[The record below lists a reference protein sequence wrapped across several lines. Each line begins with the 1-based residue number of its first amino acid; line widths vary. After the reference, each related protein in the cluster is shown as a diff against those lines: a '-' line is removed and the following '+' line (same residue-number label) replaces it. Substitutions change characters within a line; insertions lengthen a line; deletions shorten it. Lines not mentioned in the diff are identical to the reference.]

1 MHTVCGLL
9 MDASLAVT
17 TEGLPLGLGAVEFS
31 TRTKFNGTAP
41 LKGKI
46 NPTRIPIEQQ
56 ESVRWLEYL
65 GRTTELFGDPGRC
78 IHVGDRESD
87 IYELFCLTQEL
98 GTQFLVRIC
107 VDRLALEGDTT
118 VDGISA

>member
-1 MHTVCGLL
+1 
-9 MDASLAVT
+9 
-17 TEGLPLGLGAVEFS
+17 
-31 TRTKFNGTAP
+31 
-41 LKGKI
+41 
-46 NPTRIPIEQQ
+46 
-56 ESVRWLEYL
+56 LEYL
-65 GRTTELFGDPGRC
+65 GRTTELFGDLGRC

-107 VDRLALEGDTT
+107 VDGLALEGDTT